1 MAKQTLTQRV
11 EGLESK
17 LSQIVDLLEG
27 MKPPVV
33 DRTTS
38 SKKKTTNTKVA
49 MMLAPKVGLSAPT
62 QALLEGVAQS
72 YYADYGKCHEVALAC
87 KMFERTSAGLEW
99 CFRAVLAT
107 AKLPK
112 SDEAWL
118 VKLLK
123 PRKGVKAAV
132 KRAFPRA

>member
-38 SKKKTTNTKVA
+38 SKKKTTKVA

-72 YYADYGKCHEVALAC
+72 YYADYG
-87 KMFERTSAGLEW
+87 
-99 CFRAVLAT
+99 
-107 AKLPK
+107 
-112 SDEAWL
+112 
-118 VKLLK
+118 
-123 PRKGVKAAV
+123 
-132 KRAFPRA
+132 